1 MYRLKAELKM
11 CFTEETGFHHKL
23 LVLADRLSLQL
34 LLKINNIE
42 KTE

>member
-23 LVLADRLSLQL
+23 LVLADRLSL
-34 LLKINNIE
+34 LKINNIE